1 MRKIHLFLL
10 ALLVDGPD
18 SIVAEAVRFAGHMN
32 EVAGMDVQLGDAMV
46 NTPSLFVVDHLTG
59 GEALAPEGYTLKVT
73 STGVTYESLYLTI
86 LIVHTAI
93 MASARRVRNI
103 HQKLMP
109 IATKSI
115 VSSSNECDTPR

>member
-1 MRKIHLFLL
+1 MRVL
-10 ALLVDGPD
+10 
-18 SIVAEAVRFAGHMN
+18 
-32 EVAGMDVQLGDAMV
+32 
-46 NTPSLFVVDHLTG
+46 SLFYWRDG
-59 GEALAPEGYTLKVT
+59 SNFFIP
-73 STGVTYESLYLTI
+73 

-109 IATKSI
+109 MATKSI